1 MKKPTNSVKK
11 FDWAIEEV
19 EKLRDF
25 LISIDGDFEIMEEI
39 VKEIR
44 GKRSMFIKDNFFC
57 DEVEGDNYTL
67 FDGADNQEKFKGI
80 KITQNKLIDELS
92 TGYMHYFKTPDGL
105 RKFSSFNWEI
115 L

>member
-1 MKKPTNSVKK
+1 MRKPTNSVKK

-25 LISIDGDFEIMEEI
+25 LISIDGDFENMEEI

-44 GKRSMFIKDNFFC
+44 GKRAMFIKDNFFC
-57 DEVEGDNYTL
+57 DEVDTKEYILVDDVN
-67 FDGADNQEKFKGI
+67 NQEKFKGVEI
-80 KITQNKLIDELS
+80 ARNKLVDELS
-92 TGYMHYFKTPDGL
+92 AGYMHYFKTPNGL
-105 RKFSSFNWEI
+105 RRFSSFNWEI